1 MLKGEPLAQSD
12 VLSAVEQVFIDDI
25 SVLYSIHTL
34 MHSLILGWY
43 SAGDEQ
49 SWFP

>member
-12 VLSAVEQVFIDDI
+12 VLSTVEQVFIDDI

-34 MHSLILGWY
+34 LLGWY